1 MRMHFSC
8 NPTAS
13 SLGSRFEAMEISSAG
28 TLSPVYLIPDE
39 LKPMRLKPNFPSS
52 AILSLEYEPMIS
64 SVPKYEISSDAQQ
77 FISKQ
82 KKSVDYRN
90 DLITISDKISAF
102 LKKANIEPKIS
113 ISLFQDPEYTDWL
126 ESKIVITVK
135 GEELAKTY
143 AIYENLLDYSL
154 KDIKRRTI
162 EKVVVS
168 IEKR

>member
-1 MRMHFSC
+1 MRVPIQSH
-8 NPTAS
+8 PTAS
-13 SLGSRFEAMEISSAG
+13 NINRRFEEFVNSSAG

-39 LKPMRLKPNFPSS
+39 LKPMRLEPKFPSS
-52 AILSLEYEPMIS
+52 AVFGLEYEPTIL
-64 SVPKYEISSDAQQ
+64 SVPKYEISIEAEQ

-82 KKSVDYRN
+82 KKSVYYRK

-102 LKKANIEPKIS
+102 LKNSNIEPIIS

-135 GEELAKTY
+135 DEDFAKTY
-143 AIYENLLDYSL
+143 AIYGNLLDYSL

-162 EKVVVS
+162 EKVVIS